1 MTILILIP
9 IICVHVHCPPQVRLN
24 RDYPNKAKFE
34 PDLGMNPMLDLKLVG
49 SDWQMKIQGPANR
62 WQDSIVLT
70 RVPRGTGEE
79 EELSPAE
86 AARLFESQLAE
97 SLLEEDGQLAL
108 KKLAAATVDT
118 LMPKI
123 ESKGQFGQ
131 AKWRLVSAPQIPNLL
146 SLDPTTDPFQSLANL
161 SFGTEVEIQIGNNLQ
176 VSTPRTAP
184 DTDSAGTV
192 Q

>member
-1 MTILILIP
+1 VL
-9 IICVHVHCPPQVRLN
+9 PQVRLN

-49 SDWQMKIQGPANR
+49 SDLADE
-62 WQDSIVLT
+62 DSGSGEPVAGQHSADAGAE
-70 RVPRGTGEE
+70 GTGEE

-108 KKLAAATVDT
+108 KSWLLLTVDT

-176 VSTPRTAP
+176 VRTPPTASLGDSTV
-184 DTDSAGTV
+184 TV
-192 Q
+192 L